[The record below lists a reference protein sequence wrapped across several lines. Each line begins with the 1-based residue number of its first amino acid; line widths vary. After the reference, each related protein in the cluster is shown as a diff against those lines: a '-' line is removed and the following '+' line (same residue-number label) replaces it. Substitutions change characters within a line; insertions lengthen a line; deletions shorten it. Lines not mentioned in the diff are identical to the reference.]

1 MMSNAIYRFGDEK
14 IGYCTVLVKHPP
26 RVENPTPE
34 QIAEVQRN
42 RQRINEAL
50 SRIESTAEGRP
61 MEVTV
66 DFRDDLYSSGVPET
80 LEEIRKITERLESA

>member
-26 RVENPTPE
+26 RAENPTPE
-34 QIAEVQRN
+34 QIEEVERN
-42 RQRINEAL
+42 RKRINDVL
-50 SRIESTAEGRP
+50 SQMETTAMGRP

-66 DFRDDLYSSGVPET
+66 DFRDDLYSNGVPET
-80 LEEIRKITERLESA
+80 LEDLQRITEGMVSA

>member
-1 MMSNAIYRFGDEK
+1 MMSNAIYRFGNEK

-50 SRIESTAEGRP
+50 SRIESTAMGQP
-61 MEVTV
+61 MEATV
-66 DFRDDLYSSGVPET
+66 DFRDDLYCSGVPET
-80 LEEIRKITERLESA
+80 VEELKAITERLESA

>member
-1 MMSNAIYRFGDEK
+1 MLSNAIYRFGNEK

-42 RQRINEAL
+42 RQRINDAMSRMESEAM
-50 SRIESTAEGRP
+50 GCP

-66 DFRDDLYSSGVPET
+66 DFRDDLYSNGIPET
-80 LEEIRKITERLESA
+80 LEDLQRITERMESA